1 MKLSALG
8 IAIFLLTGPVV
19 VADELDDTYQSL
31 QDAVTKK
38 DAAQVKKLAVP
49 LFELSRKVIAA
60 PEPTSAIEKED
71 WPNRL
76 KYAKEA
82 EGYAEYALFATGVQ
96 AEPATMVDLLG
107 LLEQQSPKSK
117 YLDEGYEAYLAAL
130 HQVGKDD
137 EIPGIAEKAIVNF
150 PNNPDLLY
158 VLANAAQMK
167 KQPDRAISFANR
179 LVAAANS
186 RQKPETVSAAD
197 WEAKKRIWLGRGYW
211 ISGVLNGEK
220 NLYALANKSLR
231 AALPYIKGEPALMA
245 PALFYLGVAN
255 YQLGTMTNN
264 KKQVLEGAAFSD
276 QCAAIEGAYQHQAW
290 LNAQNIKGAAEKM
303 R

>member
-19 VADELDDTYQSL
+19 VADELDDSYQGL

-38 DAAQVKKLAVP
+38 DAAQVKKLAVTV
-49 LFELSRKVIAA
+49 FELARKVIAA
-60 PEPTSAIEKED
+60 PEPTNAIEKED

-96 AEPATMVDLLG
+96 AEPATMVDLMG

-117 YLDEGYEAYLAAL
+117 YLDQGYEPYLAAL
-130 HQVGKDD
+130 HQAGKDD
-137 EIPGIAEKAIVNF
+137 AIPAIVEKAIVNF
-150 PNNPDLLY
+150 PNNPDLLL
-158 VLANAAQMK
+158 VMANGAQVK
-167 KQPDRAISFANR
+167 KQADRAIAFANR

-186 RQKPETVSAAD
+186 RQKPEAVSAAD

-211 ISGVLNGEK
+211 ISGVENGGK
-220 NLYALANKSLR
+220 NLYALANRSLR
-231 AALPYIKGEPALMA
+231 AALPYIKGEPALMG
-245 PALFYLGVAN
+245 PALFHLGVAN

-264 KKQVLEGAAFSD
+264 KKQVLEGEAFSE
-276 QCAAIEGAYQHQAW
+276 QSAAIAGPFQELAGRNSQAMK
-290 LNAQNIKGAAEKM
+290 AAAEKM

>member
-1 MKLSALG
+1 MKLSVVG

-49 LFELSRKVIAA
+49 LFELSRKVIGA

-71 WPNRL
+71 WPNRI

-82 EGYAEYALFATGVQ
+82 EGYAEYALYATGVQ
-96 AEPATMVDLLG
+96 ADAATMVDLLG
-107 LLEQQSPKSK
+107 LLEAQSPKSK
-117 YLDEGYEAYLAAL
+117 YLDQGYDAYLAAL

-137 EIPGIAEKAIVNF
+137 AVAGIADKAIVNF
-150 PNNPDLLY
+150 PNNPDLLL
-158 VLANAAQMK
+158 VVANTAQVK
-167 KQPDRAISFANR
+167 KQADRAIQFANR

-186 RQKPETVSAAD
+186 RQKPEALPAAD
-197 WEAKKRIWLGRGYW
+197 WERKKSIWLGRGYW

-220 NLYALANKSLR
+220 NLYALSNKSLR
-231 AALPYIKGEPALMA
+231 AGLPYIKGEPGLMG
-245 PALFYLGVAN
+245 PALFYLGLDN
-255 YQLGTMTNN
+255 YQLGKMTNN
-264 KKQVLEGAAFSD
+264 KKQVLEGATFSD
-276 QCAAIEGAYQHQAW
+276 QCAAIAGPFQDQAYRNSMAMKTDA
-290 LNAQNIKGAAEKM
+290 NNM

>member
-1 MKLSALG
+1 M
-8 IAIFLLTGPVV
+8 TGPVV

-31 QDAVTKK
+31 QDAVAKK

-49 LFELSRKVIAA
+49 LFDLSRKVIAA

-71 WPNRL
+71 WPNRV

-117 YLDEGYEAYLAAL
+117 YLDQGYDAYLAAL

-137 EIPGIAEKAIVNF
+137 AVPAIAEKAIANF
-150 PNNPDLLY
+150 PNNPDLL
-158 VLANAAQMK
+158 LSMANASLVK
-167 KQPDRAISFANR
+167 KQSDRAIGFANR

-186 RQKPETVSAAD
+186 RPKPEALAAAD
-197 WEAKKRIWLGRGYW
+197 WERKKSVWLGRGYW
-211 ISGVLNGEK
+211 ISGVTNGEK
-220 NLYALANKSLR
+220 SLYALSNKSLR
-231 AALPYIKGEPALMA
+231 AALPYIKGEPGLLA
-245 PALFYLGVAN
+245 PALFYLGVDN

-264 KKQVLEGAAFSD
+264 KAQILEGVKYSD

-290 LNAQNIKGAAEKM
+290 LNSQSMKAAADRM

>member
-1 MKLSALG
+1 MKLSVVG

-49 LFELSRKVIAA
+49 LFELSRKVIGA

-82 EGYAEYALFATGVQ
+82 EGYAEYALYATGVQ
-96 AEPATMVDLLG
+96 ADAATMVDLLG
-107 LLEQQSPKSK
+107 LLEAQSPKSK
-117 YLDEGYEAYLAAL
+117 YLDQGYQAYLGAL
-130 HQVGKDD
+130 RQVGKEAD
-137 EIPGIAEKAIVNF
+137 IPAIVDKAVVNF
-150 PNNPDLLY
+150 PNTPDLLL
-158 VLANAAQMK
+158 VVANTAQVK
-167 KQPDRAISFANR
+167 KQADRAIQFANR

-186 RQKPETVSAAD
+186 RPKPEALPAAD
-197 WEAKKRIWLGRGYW
+197 WERKKSIWLGRGYW

-220 NLYALANKSLR
+220 NLYALSNKSLR
-231 AALPYIKGEPALMA
+231 AGLPYIKGEPGLMG
-245 PALFYLGVAN
+245 PALFYLGLDN
-255 YQLGTMTNN
+255 YQLGKMTNN
-264 KKQVLEGAAFSD
+264 KKQVLEGATFSE
-276 QCAAIEGAYQHQAW
+276 QCAAIAGPFQDQAYRNSMAMKADA
-290 LNAQNIKGAAEKM
+290 NNM

>member
-1 MKLSALG
+1 MKLSVLG
-8 IAIFLLTGPVV
+8 IAILLMTGPVV
-19 VADELDDTYQSL
+19 VADELDDTYQGL

-71 WPNRL
+71 WPNRV

-96 AEPATMVDLLG
+96 ADAATMVDLMG

-117 YLDEGYEAYLAAL
+117 YLDDGYEPYLAAL
-130 HQVGKDD
+130 HSAGKDD
-137 EIPGIAEKAIVNF
+137 AIPGIAEKAIVNF
-150 PNNPDLLY
+150 PSNPDLLY
-158 VLANAAQMK
+158 VLASTAQSK
-167 KQPDRAISFANR
+167 KQADRAIGFANR

-186 RQKPETVSAAD
+186 RPKPESVSAGD
-197 WEAKKRIWLGRGYW
+197 WEAKKRVWLGRGYW
-211 ISGVLNGEK
+211 ISGVENGEK

-231 AALPYIKGEPALMA
+231 AALPYIKGEPGLMG

-276 QCAAIEGAYQHQAW
+276 QCAAVEGPYQHQAW
-290 LNAQNIKGAAEKM
+290 LNSQNIKGAADKM

>member
-1 MKLSALG
+1 
-8 IAIFLLTGPVV
+8 V

-31 QDAVTKK
+31 QDAVAKK

-49 LFELSRKVIAA
+49 LFDLSRKVIAA
-60 PEPTSAIEKED
+60 PEPTNAIEKED
-71 WPNRL
+71 WPNRV

-117 YLDEGYEAYLAAL
+117 YLDQGYDAYLAAL

-137 EIPGIAEKAIVNF
+137 AVPAIAEKAIANF
-150 PNNPDLLY
+150 PNNPDLL
-158 VLANAAQMK
+158 LSMANASLVK
-167 KQPDRAISFANR
+167 KQSDRAIGFANR

-186 RQKPETVSAAD
+186 RPKPEALAAAD
-197 WEAKKRIWLGRGYW
+197 WERKKSVWLGRGYW
-211 ISGVLNGEK
+211 ISGVTNGEK
-220 NLYALANKSLR
+220 SLYALSNKSLR
-231 AALPYIKGEPALMA
+231 AALPYIKGEPGLLA
-245 PALFYLGVAN
+245 PALFYLGVDN

-264 KKQVLEGAAFSD
+264 KAQILEGVKYSD

-290 LNAQNIKGAAEKM
+290 LNSQSMKAAADRM

>member
-1 MKLSALG
+1 MKLSVVG
-8 IAIFLLTGPVV
+8 IAIFLMTGPVV

-49 LFELSRKVIAA
+49 LFDLSRKVIAA

-71 WPNRL
+71 WPNRV

-82 EGYAEYALFATGVQ
+82 EGYAEYALFATAVQ

-117 YLDEGYEAYLAAL
+117 YLDQGYDAYLAAL

-137 EIPGIAEKAIVNF
+137 AVPAIAEKAIANF
-150 PNNPDLLY
+150 PNNPDLL
-158 VLANAAQMK
+158 LSMANASLVK
-167 KQPDRAISFANR
+167 KQSDRAIGFANR
-179 LVAAANS
+179 LVAAANA
-186 RQKPETVSAAD
+186 RQKPEALAAAD
-197 WEAKKRIWLGRGYW
+197 WERKKSVWLGRGYW
-211 ISGVLNGEK
+211 ISGVTNGEK
-220 NLYALANKSLR
+220 SLYALSNKSLR

-245 PALFYLGVAN
+245 PALFYLGVDN
-255 YQLGTMTNN
+255 YQLGKMTNN
-264 KKQVLEGAAFSD
+264 KKQVLEGETFSD
-276 QCAAIEGAYQHQAW
+276 QCAAIEGPYQHQAW
-290 LNAQNIKGAAEKM
+290 LNAQNIRGDANSM

>member
-1 MKLSALG
+1 MKLSVVG
-8 IAIFLLTGPVV
+8 IAIFLMTGPVV

-31 QDAVTKK
+31 QDAVAKK

-49 LFELSRKVIAA
+49 LFDLSRKVIAA

-71 WPNRL
+71 WPNRV

-117 YLDEGYEAYLAAL
+117 YLDQGYDAYLAAL

-137 EIPGIAEKAIVNF
+137 AVPAISEKALANF
-150 PNNPDLLY
+150 PNNPDLL
-158 VLANAAQMK
+158 LSMANASLVK
-167 KQPDRAISFANR
+167 KQSDRAIGFANR

-186 RQKPETVSAAD
+186 RQKPEALAAAD
-197 WEAKKRIWLGRGYW
+197 WERKKSVWLGRGYW
-211 ISGVLNGEK
+211 ISGVTNGEK
-220 NLYALANKSLR
+220 SLYALSNKSLR
-231 AALPYIKGEPALMA
+231 AALPYIKGEPGVLA
-245 PALFYLGVAN
+245 PALFYLGVDN

-264 KKQVLEGAAFSD
+264 KAQILEGVKYSD
-276 QCAAIEGAYQHQAW
+276 QCAAIEGPYQHQAW
-290 LNAQNIKGAAEKM
+290 LNSQSMKAAADRM

>member
-1 MKLSALG
+1 MKLSVVG
-8 IAIFLLTGPVV
+8 IAIFLMTGPVV

-31 QDAVTKK
+31 QDAVAKK

-49 LFELSRKVIAA
+49 LFDLSRKMIAA

-71 WPNRL
+71 WPNRV

-82 EGYAEYALFATGVQ
+82 EGYAEYALYATAVQ

-107 LLEQQSPKSK
+107 MLEAQSPKSK
-117 YLDEGYEAYLAAL
+117 YLDQGYQAYLAAL
-130 HQVGKDD
+130 HQAGKD
-137 EIPGIAEKAIVNF
+137 EAIPAIVEKALVNF
-150 PNNPDLLY
+150 PSNPDLL
-158 VLANAAQMK
+158 LRAADNAQTK

-186 RQKPETVSAAD
+186 RQKPEAESAAD
-197 WEAKKRIWLGRGYW
+197 WDRQKSVWLGRGYW

-220 NLYALANKSLR
+220 SLYALSNKSLR
-231 AALPYIKGEPALMA
+231 AALPHIKGEPGLLA
-245 PALFYLGVAN
+245 PALFYLGVDN
-255 YQLGTMTNN
+255 YQLGKMTNN
-264 KKQVLEGAAFSD
+264 KKQVLEGATFSD
-276 QCAAIEGAYQHQAW
+276 QCAAIDGPYQHQAW
-290 LNAQNIKGAAEKM
+290 LNAQNIRGDANTM

>member
-1 MKLSALG
+1 MKLSVVG
-8 IAIFLLTGPVV
+8 IAIFLMTGPVV

-49 LFELSRKVIAA
+49 LFELSRKLIASPA
-60 PEPTSAIEKED
+60 PTSAIEKED

-76 KYAKEA
+76 KYAQEA

-117 YLDEGYEAYLAAL
+117 YLDQGYDTYLAAL
-130 HQVGKDD
+130 HQVGKD
-137 EIPGIAEKAIVNF
+137 EAVPALAEKAIVNF
-150 PNNPDLLY
+150 PNNPDLLL
-158 VLANAAQMK
+158 VVANAAQVK
-167 KQPDRAISFANR
+167 KQSDRAIAFGNR
-179 LVAAANS
+179 LVAAANA
-186 RQKPETVSAAD
+186 RTKPDNVSAAD

-211 ISGVLNGEK
+211 IAGVENGGK
-220 NLYALANKSLR
+220 NLYALSNKSLR
-231 AALPYIKGEPALMA
+231 AALPYIKGEPGLMG
-245 PALFYLGVAN
+245 PALFYLAVAN

-264 KKQVLEGAAFSD
+264 KKQVLEGATFSD
-276 QCAAIEGAYQHQAW
+276 QCAAIVGPFQDQAYRNSMAM
-290 LNAQNIKGAAEKM
+290 KDAAAKM

>member
-1 MKLSALG
+1 MKLSVVG
-8 IAIFLLTGPVV
+8 IAILLMTGPVV

-31 QDAVTKK
+31 QDAVAKK

-49 LFELSRKVIAA
+49 LFELARKVSRA

-71 WPNRL
+71 WPNRV

-96 AEPATMVDLLG
+96 ADPATMVDLLG
-107 LLEQQSPKSK
+107 LLEQQAPKSK
-117 YLDEGYEAYLAAL
+117 YLDEGYEAYLGAL
-130 HQVGKDD
+130 HSAGKDD
-137 EIPGIAEKAIVNF
+137 AVPAIVEKALVNF
-150 PNNPDLLY
+150 PANPDLLL
-158 VLANAAQMK
+158 VAANSAQVK
-167 KQPDRAISFANR
+167 KQADRAIALANR

-220 NLYALANKSLR
+220 NLYALSNRSLR
-231 AALPYIKGEPALMA
+231 AGLPYIKGEPGLMG
-245 PALFYLGVAN
+245 PALFYLGLDN
-255 YQLGTMTNN
+255 YQLGKMTNN
-264 KKQVLEGAAFSD
+264 KKQVLEGATFSD
-276 QCAAIEGAYQHQAW
+276 QCAAIAGPYQDRAYR
-290 LNAQNIKGAAEKM
+290 NAMVMKTEANSM

>member
-1 MKLSALG
+1 MKLSVVG

-49 LFELSRKVIAA
+49 LFELSRKVIGA

-71 WPNRL
+71 WPNRI

-82 EGYAEYALFATGVQ
+82 EGYAEYALYATGVQ
-96 AEPATMVDLLG
+96 ADAATMVDLLG
-107 LLEQQSPKSK
+107 LLEAQSPKSK
-117 YLDEGYEAYLAAL
+117 YLDQGYDAYLAAL

-137 EIPGIAEKAIVNF
+137 AVAGIADKAIVNF
-150 PNNPDLLY
+150 PNNPDLLL
-158 VLANAAQMK
+158 VVANTAQVK
-167 KQPDRAISFANR
+167 KQADRAIQFANR

-186 RQKPETVSAAD
+186 RQKPEALPAAD
-197 WEAKKRIWLGRGYW
+197 WERKKSIWLGRGYW

-220 NLYALANKSLR
+220 NLYALSNKSLR
-231 AALPYIKGEPALMA
+231 AGLPYIKGEPGLMG
-245 PALFYLGVAN
+245 PALFYLGLDN
-255 YQLGTMTNN
+255 YQLGKMTNN
-264 KKQVLEGAAFSD
+264 KKQVLEGATFSD
-276 QCAAIEGAYQHQAW
+276 QCAAIVGPYQDQAYRNSMVMKSEA
-290 LNAQNIKGAAEKM
+290 NNM

>member
-1 MKLSALG
+1 MKLSVVG

-49 LFELSRKVIAA
+49 LFELSRKVIGA

-71 WPNRL
+71 WPNRI

-82 EGYAEYALFATGVQ
+82 EGYAEYALYATGVQ
-96 AEPATMVDLLG
+96 ADAATMVDLLG
-107 LLEQQSPKSK
+107 LLEAQSPKSK
-117 YLDEGYEAYLAAL
+117 YLDQGYDAYLAAL

-137 EIPGIAEKAIVNF
+137 AVAGIADKAIVNF
-150 PNNPDLLY
+150 PNNPDLLL
-158 VLANAAQMK
+158 VVANTAQVK
-167 KQPDRAISFANR
+167 KQADRAIQFANR

-186 RQKPETVSAAD
+186 RPKPEALPAAD
-197 WEAKKRIWLGRGYW
+197 WERKKSIWLGRGYW

-220 NLYALANKSLR
+220 NLYALSNKSLR
-231 AALPYIKGEPALMA
+231 AGLPYIKGEPGLMG
-245 PALFYLGVAN
+245 PALFYLGLDN
-255 YQLGTMTNN
+255 YQLGKMTNN
-264 KKQVLEGAAFSD
+264 KKQVLEGATFSE
-276 QCAAIEGAYQHQAW
+276 QCAAIAGPFQDQAYRNSMAMKADA
-290 LNAQNIKGAAEKM
+290 NNM

>member
-1 MKLSALG
+1 VG
-8 IAIFLLTGPVV
+8 IAIFLMTGPVV

-31 QDAVTKK
+31 QDAVAKK

-60 PEPTSAIEKED
+60 PVPTSAIEKED
-71 WPNRL
+71 WPNRV
-76 KYAKEA
+76 KYAKEI
-82 EGYAEYALFATGVQ
+82 EGYAEYALYATGVQ
-96 AEPATMVDLLG
+96 ADSATMIDLLA

-117 YLDEGYEAYLAAL
+117 YLDQGYQAYLAAL
-130 HQVGKDD
+130 HSAGKDD
-137 EIPGIAEKAIVNF
+137 AIPGIAEKAIVNF

-158 VLANAAQMK
+158 VMASNAQAK
-167 KQPDRAISFANR
+167 KQADRAISFANR

-186 RQKPETVSAAD
+186 RQKPEAESAAD
-197 WEAKKRIWLGRGYW
+197 WERQKSIWLGRGYW

-220 NLYALANKSLR
+220 NLYALSNKSLR
-231 AALPYIKGEPALMA
+231 AALPYIKGEQGLMG
-245 PALFYLGVAN
+245 PALFYLAVSN

-276 QCAAIEGAYQHQAW
+276 QCAAIVGPFQDQAYRNSMAM
-290 LNAQNIKGAAEKM
+290 KGAAAKM

>member
-1 MKLSALG
+1 MKLSAVG
-8 IAIFLLTGPVV
+8 IAIFLMTGPVV

-49 LFELSRKVIAA
+49 LFDLSRKAIAA
-60 PEPTSAIEKED
+60 PEPTNAIEKED
-71 WPNRL
+71 WPNRV
-76 KYAKEA
+76 KYAQEA

-96 AEPATMVDLLG
+96 ADAATMIDLLA

-117 YLDEGYEAYLAAL
+117 YLDQGYEAYLAAL
-130 HQVGKDD
+130 HQAGKDD
-137 EIPGIAEKAIVNF
+137 AIPGIAEKAIVNF
-150 PNNPDLLY
+150 PNNPDLLL
-158 VLANAAQMK
+158 VLANAAQVK
-167 KQPDRAISFANR
+167 KQADRAISFANR

-186 RQKPETVSAAD
+186 RPKPEAVSAAD

-211 ISGVLNGEK
+211 IAGVLNGEK
-220 NLYALANKSLR
+220 NLYALSNKSLR
-231 AALPYIKGEPALMA
+231 AGLPYIKGEPGLMG
-245 PALFYLGVAN
+245 PALFYLGVDN

-276 QCAAIEGAYQHQAW
+276 QCAAIEGPYQGQAYRNSMAM
-290 LNAQNIKGAAEKM
+290 KDAAAKM

>member
-1 MKLSALG
+1 MKLSVLG
-8 IAIFLLTGPVV
+8 IAILLMTGPVV
-19 VADELDDTYQSL
+19 VADELDDTYQGL

-38 DAAQVKKLAVP
+38 DVPQVKKLAVP
-49 LFELSRKVIAA
+49 LFDLSRKVIAA

-71 WPNRL
+71 WPNRV

-96 AEPATMVDLLG
+96 ADAATMVDLLG

-117 YLDEGYEAYLAAL
+117 YLDQGYEPYLAAL
-130 HQVGKDD
+130 HSAGKD
-137 EIPGIAEKAIVNF
+137 EAVPAVVEKALVNF
-150 PNNPDLLY
+150 PNNPDLLL
-158 VLANAAQMK
+158 VAANNAQIK
-167 KQPDRAISFANR
+167 KQADRAIGFANR

-186 RQKPETVSAAD
+186 RPKPEAVSAGD

-220 NLYALANKSLR
+220 NLYALSNKSLR
-231 AALPYIKGEPALMA
+231 AALPYIKGEPGLTG

-276 QCAAIEGAYQHQAW
+276 QCAAIEGPYQHQAW
-290 LNAQNIKGAAEKM
+290 LNSQNIKGAADKM

>member
-1 MKLSALG
+1 MKLSVLG

-31 QDAVTKK
+31 QDAVAKK

-49 LFELSRKVIAA
+49 LFDLSRKVIAA

-71 WPNRL
+71 WPNRV

-82 EGYAEYALFATGVQ
+82 EGYAEYALYATAVQ
-96 AEPATMVDLLG
+96 ADPATMVDLMG

-130 HQVGKDD
+130 HSAGKDD
-137 EIPGIAEKAIVNF
+137 AVAAVAEKAIVNF
-150 PNNPDLLY
+150 PSNPDLLL
-158 VLANAAQMK
+158 VLANAAQVK
-167 KQPDRAISFANR
+167 KQSDRAIGFANR

-186 RQKPETVSAAD
+186 RPKPEGTSAAD
-197 WEAKKRIWLGRGYW
+197 WETKKRVWLGRGYW

-220 NLYALANKSLR
+220 NLYALSNKSLR
-231 AALPYIKGEPALMA
+231 AALPYIKGEPALVA
-245 PALFYLGVAN
+245 PALFFLGVSN

-264 KKQVLEGAAFSD
+264 KKQVLEGATFSD
-276 QCAAIEGAYQHQAW
+276 QCAAIDGAYQHQCW
-290 LNAQNIKGAAEKM
+290 LNAQNIKGAADKM

>member
-1 MKLSALG
+1 M
-8 IAIFLLTGPVV
+8 TGPVV

-31 QDAVTKK
+31 QDAVAKK

-49 LFELSRKVIAA
+49 LFDLSRKVIAA

-71 WPNRL
+71 WPNRV

-117 YLDEGYEAYLAAL
+117 YLDQGYDAYLAAL
-130 HQVGKDD
+130 HQAGKDD
-137 EIPGIAEKAIVNF
+137 AVPAIAEKAIANF
-150 PNNPDLLY
+150 PNNPDLL
-158 VLANAAQMK
+158 LSMANASLVK
-167 KQPDRAISFANR
+167 KQSDRAIGFANR

-186 RQKPETVSAAD
+186 RPKPEALAAAD
-197 WEAKKRIWLGRGYW
+197 WERKKSVWLGRGYW
-211 ISGVLNGEK
+211 ISGVTNGEK
-220 NLYALANKSLR
+220 SLYALSNKSLR
-231 AALPYIKGEPALMA
+231 AALPYIKGEPGLLA
-245 PALFYLGVAN
+245 PALFYLGVDN

-264 KKQVLEGAAFSD
+264 KAQILEGVKYSD
-276 QCAAIEGAYQHQAW
+276 QCAAIEGPYQHQAW
-290 LNAQNIKGAAEKM
+290 LNSQSMKAAADRM

>member
-1 MKLSALG
+1 MKLSVVG
-8 IAIFLLTGPVV
+8 IAIFLMTGPVV

-31 QDAVTKK
+31 QDAVAKK

-49 LFELSRKVIAA
+49 LFDLSRKVIAA

-71 WPNRL
+71 WPNRV

-96 AEPATMVDLLG
+96 AEPATLVDLLG

-117 YLDEGYEAYLAAL
+117 YLDQGYDAYLAAL
-130 HQVGKDD
+130 HQAGKDD
-137 EIPGIAEKAIVNF
+137 AVPAIAEKAIANF
-150 PNNPDLLY
+150 PNNPDLL
-158 VLANAAQMK
+158 LSMANTSLVK
-167 KQPDRAISFANR
+167 KQSDRAIGFANR

-186 RQKPETVSAAD
+186 RPKPEALAAAD
-197 WEAKKRIWLGRGYW
+197 WERKKSVWLGRGYW
-211 ISGVLNGEK
+211 ISGVTNGEK
-220 NLYALANKSLR
+220 SLYALSNKSLR
-231 AALPYIKGEPALMA
+231 AALPYIKGEPGLLA
-245 PALFYLGVAN
+245 PALFYLGVDN

-264 KKQVLEGAAFSD
+264 KAQILEGVKYSD
-276 QCAAIEGAYQHQAW
+276 QCAAIEGPYQHQAW
-290 LNAQNIKGAAEKM
+290 LNSQSMKAAADRM